1 MKSKPVAGLP
11 EAIGAGALGRM
22 LDVSAQFLG
31 NLLRD
36 GHIHRAAQHGHY
48 QLEASVRGYVHFLR
62 ENRKTTSK
70 TAAAQRLQEA
80 RADEVQ
86 LRVAERQREL
96 IPIDDAE
103 AALDFVLAS
112 VRSEL
117 SGISAR
123 VTRDVPLRRQI
134 EREINE
140 SMDRMAAALD
150 SASQSA
156 RTGGDVSEAGADP
169 DAGRVGEA
177 EPVISSVK
185 RAAGSARA
193 AADTVHSPDHPRGRQ
208 RRLQAG
214 RDRDGVAT
222 GEN

>member
-1 MKSKPVAGLP
+1 MMSKPVAGLP

-96 IPIDDAE
+96 IPIEDAE
-103 AALDFVLAS
+103 AALDHLLGTVRAELAG
-112 VRSEL
+112 L
-117 SGISAR
+117 PAR
-123 VTRDVPLRRQI
+123 VTRDLPTRRLI
-134 EREINE
+134 DRGLN
-140 SMDRMAAALD
+140 DALGRMADAFAA
-150 SASQSA
+150 SSEAA
-156 RTGGDVSEAGADP
+156 RTGGDPAEAVADNG
-169 DAGRVGEA
+169 AGRMGEA
-177 EPVISSVK
+177 EPAVSGNK
-185 RAAGSARA
+185 RAARA
-193 AADTVHSPDHPRGRQ
+193 ARTKPDAVHHSDHKDGRK
-208 RRLQAG
+208 RRAQARRAG
-214 RDRDGVAT
+214 DGVAA
-222 GEN
+222 GED